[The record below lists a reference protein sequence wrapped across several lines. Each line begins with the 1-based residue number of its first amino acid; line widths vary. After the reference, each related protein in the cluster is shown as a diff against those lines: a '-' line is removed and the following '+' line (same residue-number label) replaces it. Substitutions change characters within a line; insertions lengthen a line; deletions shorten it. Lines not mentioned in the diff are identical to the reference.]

1 MHVHISKP
9 NTTSQHDQKNGG
21 AADNTGGFQRQRRMK
36 LETQDSQVGEST
48 CLPRLSKSETGRDER
63 AIRDPSVSR
72 HGVLPAM
79 QAALVGDVAFPPLCP
94 MATFALGWRPSGQR
108 RPSTQRERLS
118 FRPNF
123 GDFWEIIADRYLPAA
138 RTATGAGDWDVLVGY
153 LGASPPLLAMP
164 WLI

>member
-79 QAALVGDVAFPPLCP
+79 QAALVGDVAFPHSALRRRSRSVDGRRANVGCRPKAAVRPIAWGCEADNALSRNAAILAVLC
-94 MATFALGWRPSGQR
+94 AS
-108 RPSTQRERLS
+108 LS
-118 FRPNF
+118 QA
-123 GDFWEIIADRYLPAA
+123 GLA
-138 RTATGAGDWDVLVGY
+138 R
-153 LGASPPLLAMP
+153 
-164 WLI
+164 